1 MGALQELEKQN
12 VMMTTQGKM
21 IEEQLD
27 SVFEEDNDSEEM
39 EDVVAQ
45 VMREAG
51 VVLPSASTQLLGL
64 EQRLEIL
71 KNPPLRN

>member
-1 MGALQELEKQN
+1 
-12 VMMTTQGKM
+12 
-21 IEEQLD
+21 
-27 SVFEEDNDSEEM
+27 M